1 MTLNYLEF
9 DYSEDAEGIGTFETL
24 ASVSPS
30 QVVAVH
36 AEVAEVLAWAFR
48 TFPDGHG
55 PVAEG
60 FEWDHDLQ
68 GQREFTAAES
78 LCFDEC
84 SGRITVEPQP
94 PGTPRHTVSLS
105 LSGTPAFCDALRT
118 QFDLG

>member
-30 QVVAVH
+30 QVAAVH
-36 AEVAEVLAWAFR
+36 AEVAEVLSWAFR

-60 FEWDHDLQ
+60 FECDHDLQ
-68 GQREFTAAES
+68 GQREFTAAFTTLYNAMSAEQKKIADD
-78 LCFDEC
+78 LL
-84 SGRITVEPQP
+84 SGRHHR
-94 PGTPRHTVSLS
+94 G
-105 LSGTPAFCDALRT
+105 
-118 QFDLG
+118 

>member
-30 QVVAVH
+30 QVAAVH

-78 LCFDEC
+78 LCFDERT
-84 SGRITVEPQP
+84 GRIEDRADAHDAKRLRRVRARIASRTAQP
-94 PGTPRHTVSLS
+94 AIT
-105 LSGTPAFCDALRT
+105 
-118 QFDLG
+118 

>member
-1 MTLNYLEF
+1 MTLQYLEW
-9 DYSEDAEGIGTFETL
+9 DYSEDAEGIGTFEAL
-24 ASVSPS
+24 ACVSPAH
-30 QVVAVH
+30 VAALH
-36 AEVAEVLAWAFR
+36 AEVAEVLGWAFD

-78 LCFDEC
+78 LCFDERTR
-84 SGRITVEPQP
+84 RITTTLHP

-105 LSGTPAFCDALRT
+105 LSGTPTFCEAMRAR
-118 QFDLG
+118 FELG